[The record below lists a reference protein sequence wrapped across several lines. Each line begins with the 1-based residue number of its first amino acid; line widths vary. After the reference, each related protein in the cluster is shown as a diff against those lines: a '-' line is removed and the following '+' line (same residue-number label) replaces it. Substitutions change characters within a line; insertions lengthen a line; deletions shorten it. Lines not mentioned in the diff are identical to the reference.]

1 MKDPLYLLDG
11 YSLIYRSYFGFIRSP
26 LRNPDGKNVSAVFG
40 FFRALLSILNKRD
53 TLRFVVTM
61 DSKTKTFRHEM
72 YPEYKATRDKS
83 PDDLFEQIPVI
94 EDILEKMGIPVVRV
108 DGFEADDLMGTLA
121 CRSRE
126 ERRPCFIISGD
137 KDLLQFTGDG
147 VKIMKLEKGSFIEMD
162 RDDVF
167 EDRGV
172 WPEQIVDYLSLVGDT
187 ADNVPGVAG
196 IGPKTAAKLLQEYGT
211 LDGIYENVEKIKSK
225 SQKQKLIDNKENA
238 YFSRDLVVIR
248 TDVAMDMAIDD
259 MTVKN
264 LNSEEAA
271 RALMDQGLQSLA
283 DELVPGLAAS
293 EGSSAGKA
301 EDKPAAAKGEYSA
314 VLTES
319 DLDAW
324 IEAIKAKGMVSLDTE
339 TDSIDPMKAN
349 PVGICL
355 SVGDEKA
362 CYIPIKAEGADCLSE
377 DLIRAKLKPVLED
390 ENIRIIGQNIKYDYK
405 VLVRWGIE
413 LGNLYF
419 DTMIAAWMIDA
430 GSPLNMDFLAER
442 YLNYRTV
449 HFKDVVPKGKL
460 FSDVPLEEAVDY
472 AAEDADITWRL
483 YEVLEKTLEDDGLKE
498 LYTTLEMKLVRILA
512 DMEIRGIELNREDLI
527 EYGVELESSLEAL
540 RAEIYELC
548 GREFNINS
556 TKQLQE
562 VLFEDRKLTP
572 IKKTKS
578 GYSTDTS
585 VLQKLAEEDPVPE
598 KILVHRGLAKL
609 KSTYVDTLPEMVNPA
624 TGRIHTNLIQTG
636 TATGRIASKDPNLQ
650 NIPVKDENGRRI
662 RKAFHPKPG
671 CVFLSAD
678 YSQIELVV
686 LAHLSQDP
694 GLKDAFISGA
704 DVHAKTASTIFKV
717 DLEEVT
723 PAQRRIAK
731 TINFGVM
738 YGMSAFRLSNELKI
752 SRGEAAGFIDTYFE
766 EYSGIKQF
774 VDDTVAQAEKDGGV
788 YTILGRFRPV
798 REITS
803 KNKIEKS
810 AAVRVAV
817 NTRIQGSAA
826 DIVKRAMLGI
836 DWALKQK
843 GLEAKVLL
851 QVHDEIIL
859 EVPEAEIE
867 SCKFLLTK
875 VMEGAWDMDV
885 PLRVNVEEGNN
896 WGDIH

>member
-293 EGSSAGKA
+293 EGPSAGKA
-301 EDKPAAAKGEYSA
+301 EDKPAAA
-314 VLTES
+314 
-319 DLDAW
+319 
-324 IEAIKAKGMVSLDTE
+324 
-339 TDSIDPMKAN
+339 
-349 PVGICL
+349 
-355 SVGDEKA
+355 
-362 CYIPIKAEGADCLSE
+362 
-377 DLIRAKLKPVLED
+377 
-390 ENIRIIGQNIKYDYK
+390 
-405 VLVRWGIE
+405 
-413 LGNLYF
+413 
-419 DTMIAAWMIDA
+419 
-430 GSPLNMDFLAER
+430 
-442 YLNYRTV
+442 
-449 HFKDVVPKGKL
+449 
-460 FSDVPLEEAVDY
+460 
-472 AAEDADITWRL
+472 
-483 YEVLEKTLEDDGLKE
+483 
-498 LYTTLEMKLVRILA
+498 
-512 DMEIRGIELNREDLI
+512 
-527 EYGVELESSLEAL
+527 
-540 RAEIYELC
+540 
-548 GREFNINS
+548 
-556 TKQLQE
+556 
-562 VLFEDRKLTP
+562 
-572 IKKTKS
+572 
-578 GYSTDTS
+578 
-585 VLQKLAEEDPVPE
+585 
-598 KILVHRGLAKL
+598 
-609 KSTYVDTLPEMVNPA
+609 
-624 TGRIHTNLIQTG
+624 
-636 TATGRIASKDPNLQ
+636 
-650 NIPVKDENGRRI
+650 
-662 RKAFHPKPG
+662 
-671 CVFLSAD
+671 
-678 YSQIELVV
+678 
-686 LAHLSQDP
+686 
-694 GLKDAFISGA
+694 
-704 DVHAKTASTIFKV
+704 
-717 DLEEVT
+717 
-723 PAQRRIAK
+723 
-731 TINFGVM
+731 
-738 YGMSAFRLSNELKI
+738 
-752 SRGEAAGFIDTYFE
+752 
-766 EYSGIKQF
+766 
-774 VDDTVAQAEKDGGV
+774 
-788 YTILGRFRPV
+788 
-798 REITS
+798 
-803 KNKIEKS
+803 
-810 AAVRVAV
+810 
-817 NTRIQGSAA
+817 
-826 DIVKRAMLGI
+826 
-836 DWALKQK
+836 
-843 GLEAKVLL
+843 
-851 QVHDEIIL
+851 
-859 EVPEAEIE
+859 
-867 SCKFLLTK
+867 
-875 VMEGAWDMDV
+875 
-885 PLRVNVEEGNN
+885 
-896 WGDIH
+896 

>member
-53 TLRFVVTM
+53 TIRFVVTM
-61 DSKTKTFRHEM
+61 DSLTKTFRHEM

-94 EDILEKMGIPVVRV
+94 EDILEKMGIPVMRV
-108 DGFEADDLMGTLA
+108 NGYEADDLMGTLA
-121 CRSRE
+121 CRSRDE
-126 ERRPCFIISGD
+126 GRPCYIISGD
-137 KDLLQFTGDG
+137 KDLLQFTGHG
-147 VKIMKLEKGSFIEMD
+147 VKIMKLEKGNFIEMD

-196 IGPKTAAKLLQEYGT
+196 IGPKTASKLLQDYGT
-211 LDGIYENVEKIKSK
+211 LDGIYENLDKIKSK
-225 SQKQKLIDNKENA
+225 SQKQKLEDNKENA
-238 YFSRDLVVIR
+238 YFSRDLVVIK
-248 TDVAMDMAIDD
+248 TDVPMDEMAIDD
-259 MTVKN
+259 MIVKN

-283 DELVPGLAAS
+283 DELVPGLAAEKS
-293 EGSSAGKA
+293 ETK
-301 EDKPAAAKGEYSA
+301 EKPAAPKGEYTA
-314 VLTES
+314 VLTAE
-319 DLDAW
+319 DLDFW
-324 IEAIKAKGMVSLDTE
+324 IEKVWEKGMVSLDTE
-339 TDSIDPMKAN
+339 TDSLDPMKAN

-362 CYIPIKAEGADCLSE
+362 CYVPVKAEGAQCLPE
-377 DLIRAKLKPVLED
+377 DLIREKLKPVLED
-390 ENIRIIGQNIKYDYK
+390 ENIKIIGQNIKYDYK
-405 VLVRWGIE
+405 VLNRWGITPA
-413 LGNLYF
+413 NLFF

-449 HFKDVVPKGKL
+449 HFKDVVPKGGI
-460 FSDVPLEEAVDY
+460 FSDVPLEDAVDY

-483 YEVLEKTLEDDGLKE
+483 YEVLNETLEKDGL
-498 LYTTLEMKLVRILA
+498 LDLFTTLEMQLVRILA
-512 DMEIRGIELNREDLI
+512 DMEIRGIQLNSEELI
-527 EYGVELESSLEAL
+527 TYGAELETSLDAL
-540 RAEIYELC
+540 REEIYGLC
-548 GREFNINS
+548 EKEFNINS

-572 IKKTKS
+572 LKKTKS

-609 KSTYVDTLPEMVNPA
+609 KSTYVDTLPQMVNAA
-624 TGRIHTNLIQTG
+624 TGRVHTNFVQTG
-636 TATGRIASKDPNLQ
+636 TATGRIACKDPNLQ

-662 RKAFHPKPG
+662 RKAFYPKDG

-704 DVHAKTASTIFKV
+704 DVHSKTAATIFKV
-717 DLEEVT
+717 PIEEVT
-723 PAQRRIAK
+723 PGQRRIAK

-774 VDDTVAQAEKDGGV
+774 VDDTVTQAEKDGGV

-803 KNKIEKS
+803 KNKMEKS

-836 DWALKQK
+836 DWALRQK
-843 GLEAKVLL
+843 NLEARVLL

-859 EVPEAEIE
+859 EVPEAEVE
-867 SCKFLLTK
+867 SCRFLLTK
-875 VMEGAWDMDV
+875 VMEGAWEMDV
-885 PLRVNVEEGNN
+885 PLRVNVEEGMN

>member
-53 TLRFVVTM
+53 TIRFVVTM
-61 DSKTKTFRHEM
+61 DSLTKTFRHEM

-94 EDILEKMGIPVVRV
+94 EDILEKMGIPVMRV
-108 DGFEADDLMGTLA
+108 NGYEADDLMGTLA
-121 CRSRE
+121 CRSRDE
-126 ERRPCFIISGD
+126 GRPCYIISGD

-147 VKIMKLEKGSFIEMD
+147 VKIMKLEKGNFIEMD

-196 IGPKTAAKLLQEYGT
+196 IGPKTASKLLQDYGT
-211 LDGIYENVEKIKSK
+211 LDCIYENLDKIKSK
-225 SQKQKLIDNKENA
+225 SQKQKLEDNKENA
-238 YFSRDLVVIR
+238 YFSRDLVVIK
-248 TDVAMDMAIDD
+248 TDVPMDEMAIDD
-259 MTVKN
+259 MIVKN

-283 DELVPGLAAS
+283 DELVPGLAAEKS
-293 EGSSAGKA
+293 ETK
-301 EDKPAAAKGEYSA
+301 EKPAATKGEYTA
-314 VLTES
+314 VLTAE
-319 DLDAW
+319 DLDFW
-324 IEAIKAKGMVSLDTE
+324 IEKVREKGMVSLDTE
-339 TDSIDPMKAN
+339 TDSLDPMKAN

-362 CYIPIKAEGADCLSE
+362 CYVPVKAEGAECLPE
-377 DLIRAKLKPVLED
+377 DLIREKLKPVLED
-390 ENIRIIGQNIKYDYK
+390 ENIKIIGQNIKYDYK
-405 VLVRWGIE
+405 VLNRWGITPA
-413 LGNLYF
+413 NLFF

-449 HFKDVVPKGKL
+449 HFKDVVPKGGI
-460 FSDVPLEEAVDY
+460 FSDVPLEDAVDY

-483 YEVLEKTLEDDGLKE
+483 YEVLNETLEKDGL
-498 LYTTLEMKLVRILA
+498 LDLFTTLEMQLVRILA
-512 DMEIRGIELNREDLI
+512 DMEIRGIQLNSEELI
-527 EYGVELESSLEAL
+527 TYGAELETSLDAL
-540 RAEIYELC
+540 REEIYGLC
-548 GREFNINS
+548 GKEFNINS

-572 IKKTKS
+572 LKKTKS

-609 KSTYVDTLPEMVNPA
+609 KSTYVDTLPQMVNAA
-624 TGRIHTNLIQTG
+624 TGRVHTNFVQTG
-636 TATGRIASKDPNLQ
+636 TATGRIACKDPNLQ

-662 RKAFHPKPG
+662 RKAFYPKDG

-704 DVHAKTASTIFKV
+704 DVHSKTAATIFKV
-717 DLEEVT
+717 PIEEVT
-723 PAQRRIAK
+723 PGQRRIAK

-774 VDDTVAQAEKDGGV
+774 VDDTVTQAEKDGGV

-803 KNKIEKS
+803 KNKMEKS

-836 DWALKQK
+836 DWALRQK
-843 GLEAKVLL
+843 NLEARVLL

-859 EVPEAEIE
+859 EVPEAEVE
-867 SCKFLLTK
+867 SCRFLLTK
-875 VMEGAWDMDV
+875 VMEGAWEMDV
-885 PLRVNVEEGNN
+885 PPQGQC
-896 WGDIH
+896 

>member
-1 MKDPLYLLDG
+1 
-11 YSLIYRSYFGFIRSP
+11 
-26 LRNPDGKNVSAVFG
+26 
-40 FFRALLSILNKRD
+40 
-53 TLRFVVTM
+53 
-61 DSKTKTFRHEM
+61 
-72 YPEYKATRDKS
+72 
-83 PDDLFEQIPVI
+83 
-94 EDILEKMGIPVVRV
+94 
-108 DGFEADDLMGTLA
+108 
-121 CRSRE
+121 
-126 ERRPCFIISGD
+126 
-137 KDLLQFTGDG
+137 
-147 VKIMKLEKGSFIEMD
+147 
-162 RDDVF
+162 
-167 EDRGV
+167 
-172 WPEQIVDYLSLVGDT
+172 
-187 ADNVPGVAG
+187 
-196 IGPKTAAKLLQEYGT
+196 
-211 LDGIYENVEKIKSK
+211 
-225 SQKQKLIDNKENA
+225 
-238 YFSRDLVVIR
+238 
-248 TDVAMDMAIDD
+248 
-259 MTVKN
+259 
-264 LNSEEAA
+264 
-271 RALMDQGLQSLA
+271 LMDQGLQSLA
-283 DELVPGLAAS
+283 DELVPGMAAS
-293 EGSSAGKA
+293 EGSTAGKD

-449 HFKDVVPKGKL
+449 HFKDVVPRGKL

-723 PAQRRIAK
+723 PTQRRIAK

-803 KNKIEKS
+803 KNKMEKS